1 MVQVVL
7 HNGFKLCSV
16 RKDTVSYLPKG
27 AVWVSIQKDQDNKPD
42 LTVIYTAQKKAKET
56 GKREQELALPSIT
69 VWGSWF

>member
-1 MVQVVL
+1 M
-7 HNGFKLCSV
+7 HIGFKLCSV
-16 RKDTVSYLPKG
+16 RKGTRFIR

-42 LTVIYTAQKKAKET
+42 MAVIYRAQKKAKET